1 MHSLLTT
8 GGADIGD
15 QLGEEISQVVDTVAT
30 KGFRYLWAEFV
41 ENLQGILPSLVLALS
56 FAVVSLLL
64 TYLITR
70 LVGRWLARSK
80 VEKALHY
87 FIRTVIGYLLVGLIA
102 ISTLGILGVP
112 MTPIITALSA
122 VGLALSLAI
131 KDSLS
136 NIAGGV
142 FMLFNCPFKAG
153 DYIEVKG
160 VVGTVREIRL
170 TYTVLETS
178 FNRKIFIPNGDF
190 PKATI
195 TNYSAAPIR
204 CMELTFSVA
213 PSPGDID
220 RAKAIILDV
229 LESSGLLLP
238 DPPVSVRVSGQTD
251 STVQITCLAWVEPPK
266 LYDLKAYTI
275 QNVRERLSSMNK

>member
-1 MHSLLTT
+1 MLQILTASANV
-8 GGADIGD
+8 GEQI
-15 QLGEEISQVVDTVAT
+15 GEEISQVVDVVTT
-30 KGFRYLWAEFV
+30 KGFRYVWEEFV
-41 ENLQGILPSLVLALS
+41 THLRDALPSLVLGLA
-56 FAVVSLLL
+56 FAAVSLLL

-70 LVGRWLARSK
+70 LVKRLLTRSK

-87 FIRTVIGYLLVGLIA
+87 FIHMGIRYLLVGIIL
-102 ISTLGILGVP
+102 ISTLGIMGVP
-112 MTPIITALSA
+112 LTPIITALGA
-122 VGLALSLAI
+122 VGLALSLAVR
-131 KDSLS
+131 DSLS

-153 DYIEVKG
+153 DYIEIKG

-178 FNRKIFIPNGDF
+178 FNRSIFIPNGDF
-190 PKATI
+190 SKATI
-195 TNYSAAPIR
+195 TNYSAAPTR

-213 PSPGDID
+213 PTPGNID
-220 RAKAIILDV
+220 RAKEIILDV

-238 DPPVSVRVSGQTD
+238 SPPVSVRVSGHTD
-251 STVQITCLAWVEPPK
+251 SMVQVTCLAWVEPPN

-275 QNVRERLSSMNK
+275 QHVRERLAGS

>member
-1 MHSLLTT
+1 MHPLLTVISVDV
-8 GGADIGD
+8 GE
-15 QLGEEISQVVDTVAT
+15 QLGEEISQVVDVVAT
-30 KGFRYLWAEFV
+30 KGFRYVWADFV
-41 ENLQGILPSLVLALS
+41 SNVRDALPSLALGLS
-56 FAVVSLLL
+56 FAAVSLLL
-64 TYLITR
+64 TYLILR
-70 LVGRWLARSK
+70 LVKRLLARSK

-87 FIRTVIGYLLVGLIA
+87 FIRTVIRYLLVGLIL
-102 ISTLGILGVP
+102 ISTLGIVGVP
-112 MTPIITALSA
+112 LTPIITALGA
-122 VGLALSLAI
+122 VGLALSLAV

-153 DYIEVKG
+153 DYIEIKG

-178 FNRKIFIPNGDF
+178 FNRRIFIPNGDF

-195 TNYSAAPIR
+195 TNYSAAPTR

-213 PSPGDID
+213 PSPGNID

-229 LESSGLLLP
+229 LENSGLLLP
-238 DPPVSVRVSGQTD
+238 SPPVSVRVSGHTD
-251 STVQITCLAWVEPPK
+251 SMVQITCLAWVEPPK

-275 QNVRERLSSMNK
+275 QNVRERL

>member
-1 MHSLLTT
+1 MHHLLMAS
-8 GGADIGD
+8 ADVGEQI
-15 QLGEEISQVVDTVAT
+15 GEEISQVVDVVTQ
-30 KGFRYLWAEFV
+30 KGFRYLWEEFV
-41 ENLQGILPSLVLALS
+41 ANLRDALPSLALGLA
-56 FAVVSLLL
+56 FAAVSLLL
-64 TYLITR
+64 AYLITQ
-70 LVGRWLARSK
+70 LVKRILTRSK

-87 FIRTVIGYLLVGLIA
+87 FIRTGIRYLLVGIIL
-102 ISTLGILGVP
+102 ISTLGIMGVP
-112 MTPIITALSA
+112 LTPLITALGA
-122 VGLALSLAI
+122 VGLALSLAV

-153 DYIEVKG
+153 DYIEIKG

-204 CMELTFSVA
+204 CMELTFSV
-213 PSPGDID
+213 SPTPGNID

-238 DPPVSVRVSGQTD
+238 SPPVSVRVSGHTD
-251 STVQITCLAWVEPPK
+251 SAVQVTCLAWVEPSH

-275 QNVRERLSSMNK
+275 QHVRERLAAG